1 MATLLQFTV
10 GNYRSFNQERTFS
23 MVPGSIQDNPKECVV
38 AEGRYKYLTA
48 AAVYGAN
55 SSGKSNLVMALGVMK
70 NMVLSSVK
78 LNDHDL
84 LFYDPFLLAENTGS
98 QPTHFEVVYLDAD
111 ETRVRYGFDYNL
123 RQIVSE
129 WLFISKK
136 NKRNNL
142 ILFEMR
148 RVLAL
153 MKCFL
158 LKG

>member
-55 SSGKSNLVMALGVMK
+55 SSGKSNLVMALGAMK

-84 LFYDPFLLAENTGS
+84 LSMIRFFWQKIQA
-98 QPTHFEVVYLDAD
+98 V
-111 ETRVRYGFDYNL
+111 NL
-123 RQIVSE
+123 
-129 WLFISKK
+129 
-136 NKRNNL
+136 L
-142 ILFEMR
+142 ILKSYIWMR
-148 RVLAL
+148 
-153 MKCFL
+153 MKPV
-158 LKG
+158 